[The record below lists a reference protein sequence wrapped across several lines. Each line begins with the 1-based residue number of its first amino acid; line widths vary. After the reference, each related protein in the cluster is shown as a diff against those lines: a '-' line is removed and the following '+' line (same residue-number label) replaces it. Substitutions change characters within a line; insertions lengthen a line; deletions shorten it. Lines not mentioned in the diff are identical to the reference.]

1 MNKSKGALTLK
12 IFILIVMTDVIE
24 SVAELFFKKGALV
37 TGIDNVT
44 LANAWVFL
52 SRIAASPNLWVGVL
66 LYITNF
72 FLWIVVL
79 SKIDLSVAFPVGSS
93 TYIIVPI
100 LSILFL
106 HEKVALMRWLGIVLI
121 IIGVL
126 FVTKSTK
133 IGKVHEP

>member
-1 MNKSKGALTLK
+1 MRKIKGSLTLK

-37 TGIDNVT
+37 TGINNVT
-44 LANAWVFL
+44 LANAWLFL
-52 SRIAASPNLWVGVL
+52 CRIVAAPSLWAGVL
-66 LYITNF
+66 LYIANF
-72 FLWIVVL
+72 FLWIIVL
-79 SKIDLSVAFPVGSS
+79 SKIDLSVAFPVGST
-93 TYIIVPI
+93 TYIIVPL
-100 LSILFL
+100 LSIIFL
-106 HEKVALMRWLGIVLI
+106 HEKVALMRWIGIVLI

>member
-1 MNKSKGALTLK
+1 MKKIKGALTLK

-24 SVAELFFKKGALV
+24 SVAELFFKKGALT
-37 TGIDNVT
+37 TGINNVA
-44 LANAWVFL
+44 LANVGVFL
-52 SRIAASPNLWVGVL
+52 SRIASSPSLWIGIL
-66 LYITNF
+66 LYIANF
-72 FLWIVVL
+72 FLWIIVL
-79 SKIDLSVAFPVGSS
+79 SKIDLSVAFPVGST
-93 TYIIVPI
+93 TYIIIPI

-106 HEKVALMRWLGIVLI
+106 HEKVALLRWLGIVLI